1 MRAAGDLPIAQR
13 TGSAEVTS
21 DIVPRARGQWLR
33 QRPQAWLS
41 IVSFILEIVLP
52 LHFLL
57 LS

>member
-21 DIVPRARGQWLR
+21 DIVPEGKGSVVETKALDL
-33 QRPQAWLS
+33 AF